1 MENLLLSFRV
11 IAPLMLYLGLGALLR
26 AARAA
31 DEAVFRGVN
40 NIVFYVALPALCFQK
55 IASSDLSDMVKTPF
69 LLYIALAILLLF
81 ALSML
86 FVPLFSRDDKRRGV
100 LVLGVFRSNDAIFGL
115 GVAAALLGDDHL
127 TLMTLAIA
135 LSVPLFNILSVIA
148 MERYRGGS
156 VKIGPLLLR
165 VLRNPILLGCLA
177 GFIANF
183 ARLTLPD
190 FLNGPLTNLAGL
202 TTPLAFI
209 SLGGTM
215 RFAALKKNAPAIA
228 AVSILRLVVV
238 PLCVIGA
245 FLLLGF
251 RGELIVVTL
260 IIFGAPVAMVTY
272 TMASAVGADDELAG
286 GLLAVTSLLSIV
298 SMFLFIFT
306 FKSLGVF

>member
-11 IAPLMLYLGLGALLR
+11 IAPLMLYLGIGALLR

-31 DEAVFRGVN
+31 DAAVFHGVN
-40 NIVFYVALPALCFQK
+40 NIVFYAALPVLCFLK
-55 IASSDLSDMVKTPF
+55 IAASDLSDMVKTPF
-69 LLYIALAILLLF
+69 LLYIALAILLF
-81 ALSML
+81 YALSSL
-86 FVPLFSRDDKRRGV
+86 LVPRFCRDDNRRGV
-100 LVLGVFRSNDAIFGL
+100 LILGVFRSNDAIFGL

-135 LSVPLFNILSVIA
+135 LTVPLFNVLSVIV

-156 VKIGPLLLR
+156 VKIGPLLWR
-165 VLRNPILLGCLA
+165 VLKNPILLGCLA

-183 ARLTLPD
+183 THLTLPD
-190 FLNGPLTNLAGL
+190 FLSSSLNSLAGL

-215 RFAALKKNAPAIA
+215 RFAALKKNAPAIL
-228 AVSILRLVVV
+228 AVSILRLIVV

-245 FLLLGF
+245 LLLLGF
-251 RGELIVVTL
+251 RGEPIVVAM

-298 SMFLFIFT
+298 TMFLFIFT